1 LDEINKLLGEGAVN
15 QERLQQLLGDSKEDA
30 ERRLKERLAQR
41 KKRLAE
47 GGSTTGQHCFGD
59 YV

>member
-1 LDEINKLLGEGAVN
+1 MN

>member
-1 LDEINKLLGEGAVN
+1 MN

-30 ERRLKERLAQR
+30 ERRLKERLALR

-47 GGSTTGQHCFGD
+47 GGSTKCTNIVLEIICKSTLQIAS
-59 YV
+59 V